1 MAYLF
6 YLPSL
11 LCGLAISVE
20 DARHRRVP
28 VLWALI
34 GSVAQL
40 VSNIVVAALGN
51 SFFTVLQS
59 ILFAL
64 LCTGVMALLALV
76 RSGGLGR
83 NEITAMFPIGLAV
96 GMCALPAIIVWWLL
110 MLAFGL
116 AFTACWKRFD
126 PQRGTPYRGDVPF
139 VPVIVVAAICAVAV
153 TTLCGM

>member
-28 VLWALI
+28 ALWALI
-34 GSVAQL
+34 GSLAQL

-51 SFFTVLQS
+51 SFFAVLQS

-76 RSGGLGR
+76 RSGGIGR
-83 NEITAMFPIGLAV
+83 NEIRAMFSVGLAV
-96 GMCALPAIIVWWLL
+96 GMCALPAVIVWWLL

-116 AFTACWKRFD
+116 AFTAFWRRFD
-126 PQRGTPYRGDVPF
+126 PQRDTPYRGDVPF

-153 TTLCGM
+153 ITVCGM